1 MARINLAELALSKE
15 TQVRAID
22 KAIIKALGIKKLKAQ
37 GNDGAESEF
46 VDPQKLMDMKNK
58 DLSHL
63 PAIYN
68 FQDSL

>member
-22 KAIIKALGIKKLKAQ
+22 KAILKSLGIKRVKAQ
-37 GNDGAESEF
+37 GSDGALSEF
-46 VDPQKLMDMKNK
+46 EDSQKLMDMKNK
-58 DLSHL
+58 DLAHL

-68 FQDSL
+68 LQDSL